1 MESLKAAIRAIHKA
15 RPQRVVVLTGA
26 GVSAESGI
34 PTFRG
39 EDGLWGKFR
48 AEDLATPEA
57 FARNPLLVWEWYER
71 RRSMVREAQPNAA
84 HRALATLHGAR
95 IVTQNVDG
103 LHQRAGSRDVI
114 ELHGNLYRTR
124 CVREQTTRDSPD
136 PFATLPPRCAC
147 GALLRPDVVWF
158 GEILPEGVFERAERA
173 VREADLLLVIGTS
186 GLVFPAAGLVSMH
199 DGLSIEINPNPSA
212 ISHACSFALPATAV
226 EATPPIVA
234 AIEESAHA

>member
-71 RRSMVREAQPNAA
+71 RRSLVRDAKPNAA
-84 HRALATLHGAR
+84 HTAIAR
-95 IVTQNVDG
+95 LPNSLVVTQNVDG
-103 LHQRAGSRDVI
+103 LHERAGSADVI
-114 ELHGNLYRTR
+114 EL
-124 CVREQTTRDSPD
+124 
-136 PFATLPPRCAC
+136 
-147 GALLRPDVVWF
+147 
-158 GEILPEGVFERAERA
+158 
-173 VREADLLLVIGTS
+173 
-186 GLVFPAAGLVSMH
+186 
-199 DGLSIEINPNPSA
+199 
-212 ISHACSFALPATAV
+212 
-226 EATPPIVA
+226 
-234 AIEESAHA
+234 